1 MQFQVPQFIEVEDKI
16 IGPFTFKQ
24 FIYLAGGA
32 GISFIIF
39 KILPLFL
46 GVFFIGPVVAL
57 SVALA
62 FYKVNDQP
70 FIVALESGLKYTFGK
85 KLYLW
90 KKMPPQKSVIT
101 KESEEDV
108 SGLLVPRVSEGKLK
122 DIAWS
127 LNAQENRSARE
138 GGGKKIPDS
147 NFQIPNS

>member
-46 GVFFIGPVVAL
+46 GIFIIGPVVAL
-57 SVALA
+57 SLALA

-70 FIVALESGLKYTFGK
+70 FIVALESGLKYALGK

-90 KKMPPQKSVIT
+90 KKAPSQKSVIT
-101 KESEEDV
+101 KSPEEDV

-127 LNAQENRSARE
+127 LGVQESIYAGE
-138 GGGKKIPDS
+138 EKQKKEL
-147 NFQIPNS
+147 